1 MADPTIASATELH
14 NTKERLIYH
23 LIRTVAAGWKGKRD
37 DEGCAALKYLK
48 ELGYPKDGDRWKFMY
63 SSGEPGTHQ
72 KPSPEGRAKRA
83 EEIEGALNGMLSTL
97 SSLKKGG
104 RLGHV
109 EQIERAIDYGEKAL
123 WGDR

>member
-1 MADPTIASATELH
+1 MADPTIASATELL

-23 LIRTVAAGWKGKRD
+23 LIRTVTAGWKGEWD
-37 DEGCAALKYLK
+37 AEGYDALRFLK
-48 ELGYPKDGDRWKFMY
+48 ELGYTKDDRRWKFMLE
-63 SSGEPGTHQ
+63 SGEPGTHQ

-83 EEIEGALNGMLSTL
+83 EDIEGALNGMLSTL

-104 RLGHV
+104 RLGNI

-123 WGDR
+123 WGDK